1 MVGGA
6 ISESQAASLMK
17 NLLEAIAHGH
27 RLERKQG
34 FFSMPKD
41 EVVHGLSPTRSCT
54 KSPARSASPMFSLL
68 RHHRKH
74 HTSLPV
80 LFIVRSR
87 SLRPS
92 LNVNKM
98 LDSGSG

>member
-1 MVGGA
+1 
-6 ISESQAASLMK
+6 
-17 NLLEAIAHGH
+17 
-27 RLERKQG
+27 
-34 FFSMPKD
+34 MPKD

-92 LNVNKM
+92 CYH
-98 LDSGSG
+98 